1 MNWKQKKKLLRA
13 VATIFA
19 IMFIISFAFVSC
31 GSSEKSEVTCEQE
44 EYQRIKY
51 CGVELY
57 EVGPFETL
65 SHIAVK
71 YIPSDKYMQQ
81 WIEDVQRLNGRN
93 NSTIY
98 SGEVIKVYVCE
109 EWK

>member
-1 MNWKQKKKLLRA
+1 MKQKKKFISSTAA
-13 VATIFA
+13 VFV
-19 IMFIISFAFVSC
+19 IMLIILYAFVSC
-31 GSSEKSEVTCEQE
+31 AGTEKKEVLAEVQE
-44 EYQRIKY
+44 EQRIEY
-51 CGVELY
+51 VGVEEY

-81 WIEDVQRLNGRN
+81 WIKDVQRLIGRE

-98 SGEVIKVYVCE
+98 SGEVIKVYVYE
-109 EWK
+109 DN